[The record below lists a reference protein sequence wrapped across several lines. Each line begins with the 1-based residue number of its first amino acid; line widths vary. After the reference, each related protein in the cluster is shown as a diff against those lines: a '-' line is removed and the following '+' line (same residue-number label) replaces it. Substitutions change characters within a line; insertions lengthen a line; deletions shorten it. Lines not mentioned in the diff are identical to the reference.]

1 MNCRRK
7 LIAATLLVWLPWT
20 GSAPAAETVEVVI
33 DQMKFLPA
41 QLKVK
46 AGTTVRWVNK
56 ERRTNHSVWFQ
67 KEGLPESER
76 FFPGESWS
84 RTFAKPGVYPYI
96 CGPHPEM
103 TGVIEVLP

>member
-1 MNCRRK
+1 MG
-7 LIAATLLVWLPWT
+7 AAVLCLALPWAT
-20 GSAPAAETVEVVI
+20 SGFAVAAETVEIVV
-33 DQMKFLPA
+33 DQMKFLPP
-41 QLKVK
+41 QLKIK

-84 RTFAKPGVYPYI
+84 RTFARPGVYPYI